1 MAPSQSSPRR
11 HANLPASNARMPDL
25 RGTHLTNGSWVAA
38 NNRSA
43 RSWRC
48 RLVAVS
54 HRSDRPPVLRE
65 RWPVDSGCVAAYGWR
80 SWRGSPAWAGRGFG
94 CGRQRITV
102 SVVAGGAGL
111 WAVRAGAAFNRA
123 LDHRADHLR
132 QSPRVAGRADSRFAR
147 GSGRNAAARR
157 CPRMPQGNQASR
169 PDVENRLFTN
179 VVPKPRLALRGPNP
193 FAHLPARI
201 LLERSCRSAPAH
213 DSVDTN
219 QCLNYRY
226 EPVRSR
232 RPSLGQG
239 PPAREAGLRLLPGEV
254 SLPEPSVSP
263 LAGATLLG
271 RVDRPADP

>member
-169 PDVENRLFTN
+169 PDVENRLCSPTWSLS
-179 VVPKPRLALRGPNP
+179 RDWHYA
-193 FAHLPARI
+193 AR
-201 LLERSCRSAPAH
+201 
-213 DSVDTN
+213 T
-219 QCLNYRY
+219 
-226 EPVRSR
+226 RSR
-232 RPSLGQG
+232 TCQPGSCSSG
-239 PPAREAGLRLLPGEV
+239 PAGPLQRMTV
-254 SLPEPSVSP
+254 STPTS
-263 LAGATLLG
+263 A
-271 RVDRPADP
+271 